1 MNVSPNNLKMQ
12 ELSLEDIQSVL
23 ESALFAIGKPL
34 SIKQC
39 AQLFYKENISSA
51 KIKKALLAL
60 TERYRQTACGLE
72 LVELA
77 GAWQIRT
84 KEENRDYIRR
94 LIKGR
99 MFQLSTPALE
109 VLAIVVYK
117 QPCVKAEIDE
127 IRGVE
132 SGHLLRTLM
141 EKDLVDFGPKST
153 APGKPSTY
161 KTTSRFLE
169 VFGLKNLKS
178 LPSVEDI
185 VDLLPEELRKQTP
198 DTNEELK
205 VVINEF
211 AGANNVLADEELL
224 AKELKT
230 VSEKIENVNVKIK
243 EEPDLI
249 NGS

>member
-1 MNVSPNNLKMQ
+1 MSMNTKQ
-12 ELSLEDIQSVL
+12 KIQKLSLEDLQSVL
-23 ESALFAIGKPL
+23 ESALFAVGKPL
-34 SIKQC
+34 SVKQC
-39 AQLFYKENISSA
+39 AQLFSKENISSA
-51 KIKKALLAL
+51 EIKKALLAL
-60 TERYRQTACGLE
+60 AERYQKTSCGLE

-99 MFQLSTPALE
+99 MFQLSAPALE
-109 VLAIVVYK
+109 VLAIVAYK

-153 APGKPSTY
+153 APGKPATY

-169 VFGLKNLKS
+169 TFGLKNLKA
-178 LPSVEDI
+178 LPSSEDI
-185 VDLLPEELRKQTP
+185 IDLLPEELRRQKP
-198 DTNEELK
+198 NTNEELK
-205 VVINEF
+205 LVINEF
-211 AGANNVLADEELL
+211 TGVGRVLTDEDLL

-230 VSEKIENVNVKIK
+230 VSERIKNVNVKIK
-243 EEPDLI
+243 EEPGLI
-249 NGS
+249 NGE